1 MLVTNL
7 LFSHGFTIIHRA
19 FIRIYVMIFQDLMN
33 IFEVLERKGFMRQ
46 RNFGS
51 SAKTIQKA
59 STNLTEEVQKTPL
72 QEFCKGVFYL
82 TVCAYNLR
90 TLAQSRSA

>member
-7 LFSHGFTIIHRA
+7 LFLRGFTIIHRA

-46 RNFGS
+46 RDFS
-51 SAKTIQKA
+51 SSVKLYRKH
-59 STNLTEEVQKTPL
+59 PH
-72 QEFCKGVFYL
+72 F
-82 TVCAYNLR
+82 
-90 TLAQSRSA
+90 

>member
-7 LFSHGFTIIHRA
+7 LFLRGFTGIHKA
-19 FIRIYVMIFQDLMN
+19 FIQNYVMIFQALIN
-33 IFEVLERKGFMRQ
+33 IFEVLERKGFMYQ
-46 RNFGS
+46 KAFGS

-59 STNLTEEVQKTPL
+59 STLLMEESQKTSL

-82 TVCAYNLR
+82 TVCAYELR

>member
-7 LFSHGFTIIHRA
+7 LFLRGFTIIHRA
-19 FIRIYVMIFQDLMN
+19 FIRNYVMIFQDLIN
-33 IFEVLERKGFMRQ
+33 IFEVLERKGFMCQ
-46 RNFGS
+46 RDFGS
-51 SAKTIQKA
+51 STKTIQKT

-82 TVCAYNLR
+82 IVCAYNLR
-90 TLAQSRSA
+90 TLVQSRSA

>member
-7 LFSHGFTIIHRA
+7 LFLRGFTIIHRA
-19 FIRIYVMIFQDLMN
+19 FIRNYVMIFQDLIN

-46 RNFGS
+46 RAFGS

-59 STNLTEEVQKTPL
+59 STLLMEESQKNAFAGVL
-72 QEFCKGVFYL
+72 QRRFLFYSL
-82 TVCAYNLR
+82 CL
-90 TLAQSRSA
+90 

>member
-72 QEFCKGVFYL
+72 QEFCKGVFIL
-82 TVCAYNLR
+82 
-90 TLAQSRSA
+90 

>member
-72 QEFCKGVFYL
+72 QEFCKGVFYFI
-82 TVCAYNLR
+82 VCDYQLK

>member
-72 QEFCKGVFYL
+72 LRLCKGVFYFIKD
-82 TVCAYNLR
+82 VYQLR